1 MATAAVCCTPT
12 SATLAAYPWD
22 DPPPPPTCLYRAPPS
37 RSPLLRLSF
46 VRSTSCLPH
55 AQPSTKRRKLQPTPP
70 FRPFDSLPLELVESI
85 LRYLTLEEL
94 GRLKALSRSFNA
106 VLSQSHLY
114 ETVHV
119 PIIPPPH
126 PLLVQLLPSI
136 LPGTRHLS
144 LRSFTSSALEDLLP
158 ACTSRLTTLD
168 LSFSGVSDADLL
180 ALSGPPT
187 PSDVATFPT
196 HSAASPFSNL
206 LTLRLKGCRRVTS
219 CSRFTSSVLPRIQT
233 LDLSWSGVSSLPLPA
248 PPTLQHLLLSSTP
261 YLPPEHLSEFLSQ
274 LPEGL
279 ASLDLSHL
287 ALAVEDLLPLDFAP
301 ASPSLPAS
309 PDPLPS
315 SSSSSSSSSL
325 PTNPSS
331 PAPLPSLPPLR
342 LILAGNDL
350 LTLSALARLKRT
362 WATRFASS
370 ASRPGRPVEVE
381 HGNMLLLES
390 DDEEDVR
397 RFVERVAGVAGQS
410 GAGEGR
416 ATGRGEG
423 ERQ

>member
-12 SATLAAYPWD
+12 SAPLTAYPWD
-22 DPPPPPTCLYRAPPS
+22 GPPPPTCLYRAQPS

-46 VRSTSCLPH
+46 VRSTSCLPP
-55 AQPSTKRRKLQPTPP
+55 AQPSTKRRKLQPAPP

-85 LRYLTLEEL
+85 LQYLTLEEL
-94 GRLKALSRSFNA
+94 GRLKALSRSFHA
-106 VLSQSHLY
+106 VLSQTHLY

-144 LRSFTSSALEDLLP
+144 LRSFTASALEDLLP

-196 HSAASPFSNL
+196 RSAASPFSHL

-219 CSRFTSSVLPRIQT
+219 CSRFTSSVLPRIKT

-261 YLPPEHLSEFLSQ
+261 YLTLEHLSEFLSQ

-287 ALAVEDLLPLDFAP
+287 ALAVEDLLPLEFAL

-309 PDPLPS
+309 PAFLP
-315 SSSSSSSSSL
+315 SSSSSSSL
-325 PTNPSS
+325 PTHPSS
-331 PAPLPSLPPLR
+331 PAAPPSLPPLR

-397 RFVERVAGVAGQS
+397 RFVERVAGVAGR
-410 GAGEGR
+410 GAAGEER